1 MYAGLKHSHML
12 FITIS
17 IVLFQLRFA
26 LKSFNKPIA
35 KPLKIIPHIN
45 DTLLLITGITMA
57 YQASINPMEHSW
69 LLAKIIALVLY
80 IGLGTVALKS
90 SGIKSKLS
98 YIIATLLFVF
108 MVLTAL
114 KKQPILFGL

>member
-17 IVLFQLRFA
+17 IVLFQLRFI

-45 DTLLLITGITMA
+45 DTLLLITGIALA
-57 YQASINPMEHSW
+57 YQGNINPMEHNW
-69 LLAKIIALVLY
+69 LLAKIIALFLY
-80 IGLGTVALKS
+80 IGFGTLALKS
-90 SGIKSKLS
+90 DGIKSKSS
-98 YIIATLLFVF
+98 YVIATLLFTF

-114 KKQPILFGL
+114 KKQPFLFGL

>member
-12 FITIS
+12 FITVS
-17 IVLFQLRFA
+17 IILFQLRFF

-35 KPLKIIPHIN
+35 KPLEIIPHVN

-57 YQASINPMEHSW
+57 YQASINPMVHQW

-80 IGLGTVALKS
+80 IGFGALALKA
-90 SGIKSKLS
+90 SGMKSKTS

-108 MVLTAL
+108 MVLTAF
-114 KKQPILFGL
+114 KKQAFLFGL

>member
-17 IVLFQLRFA
+17 IVLFQLRFF

-35 KPLKIIPHIN
+35 KPLKIIPHVN
-45 DTLLLITGITMA
+45 DTLLLVTGITMA
-57 YQASINPMEHSW
+57 YQANINPMVHNW
-69 LLAKIIALVLY
+69 LLAKIVALVLY
-80 IGLGTVALKS
+80 IAFGAIALKS

-98 YIIATLLFVF
+98 YIVATVLFVF

-114 KKQPILFGL
+114 KKQPFLFGL

>member
-17 IVLFQLRFA
+17 IVLFQLRFF
-26 LKSFNKPIA
+26 LKSFNKPIV

-69 LLAKIIALVLY
+69 LIAKIIALVFY
-80 IGLGTVALKS
+80 IGFGTVALKS
-90 SGIKSKLS
+90 AGMKSKLS
-98 YIIATLLFVF
+98 YVIATLLFVF

-114 KKQPILFGL
+114 KKHPFLFGL

>member
-17 IVLFQLRFA
+17 IVLFQLRFF
-26 LKSFNKPIA
+26 LKSFNKPIV

-45 DTLLLITGITMA
+45 DTLLLLTGVSLA
-57 YQASINPMEHSW
+57 YQSSINPMEHNW
-69 LLAKIIALVLY
+69 LLAKIIALVFY
-80 IGLGTVALKS
+80 IGFGTVALKS
-90 SGIKSKLS
+90 AGMKSKLS

-114 KKQPILFGL
+114 KKQPFLFGL

>member
-12 FITIS
+12 FITVS
-17 IVLFQLRFA
+17 IVLFQLRFF
-26 LKSFNKPIA
+26 LKNLKKPIA
-35 KPLKIIPHIN
+35 KPLKVIPHIN
-45 DTLLLITGITMA
+45 DTLLLITGIALA
-57 YQASINPMEHSW
+57 YQASINPMEHNW

-80 IGLGTVALKS
+80 IGFGIVALKS

-114 KKQPILFGL
+114 KKHPFLFAL